1 MMDGAFANGTLAE
14 RRAGMRVATRPSPA
28 LFARRISRRTLRRA
42 RRGFRAPPSANL
54 VDVASDSG
62 VALVSYVASDLIAQF
77 GEAKRPLCAVEDE
90 ACQLALSASDEE
102 PSTSSDVNVER
113 LRRYAAFGALDGVIS
128 HFWYGWLDEQSL
140 SGAWPPL
147 PGVPEASGRVAE
159 MVAADIICF
168 SPWWCALFLASMTAM
183 NHLGDPARVEGLV
196 PAVRRRLRDQWSTL
210 YFGDMLLW
218 IPLNGI
224 LYGLVP
230 VERRVQAFGFMNL
243 TYTAVLSWWAER
255 TRNAAR
261 RSSE

>member
-1 MMDGAFANGTLAE
+1 MDGAFANGTLAE

-77 GEAKRPLCAVEDE
+77 GEARRPLCAVEDE
-90 ACQLALSASDEE
+90 VCLLALSATDEE